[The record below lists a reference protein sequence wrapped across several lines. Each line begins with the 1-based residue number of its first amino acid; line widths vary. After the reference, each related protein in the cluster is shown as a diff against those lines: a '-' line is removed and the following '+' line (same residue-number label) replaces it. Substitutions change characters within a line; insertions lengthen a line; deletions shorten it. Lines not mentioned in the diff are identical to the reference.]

1 MSTENEEFPSDDDDA
16 ADSEAIEVKGEPVP
30 AKPVELPKDE
40 GAESLPFQ
48 AEVQKVLTLV
58 INSLYTNK
66 EVFLRE
72 LVSNASDALDKGRFF
87 QLTHEDANKQVGEPR
102 IQITSDEKNHTLT
115 IEDNGIGMTRDEL
128 IQNLGTIARSG
139 SLEFLKQHGDAAKS
153 KDAALSIIGQF
164 GVGFY
169 AAFMVANR
177 VDVKTLSMKAGSTP
191 VVWRSAGEG
200 SFTVAPGDRETPGT
214 EITLHLKD
222 DQLDFTRAWRLKDI
236 ITKYSDYV
244 SVPIHVDGEVANQ
257 SKALWAMPRAAITK
271 EQHDAFYKHITGGTV
286 GDSPLVT
293 VHISIDAP
301 VQFQAL
307 LYIPE
312 KAPFDLFQK
321 DRTALRLYAK
331 RILIMESCEKLT
343 PLYLRFLRG
352 VVDSEDLSLNV
363 SREVLQ
369 ESRTLTLIEQQIV
382 KQVFKTLKDLAENDP
397 DKYKTFWNL
406 FGKLLK
412 EGITLDWKNK
422 DTIAELTRFESLS
435 GKEGELISLK
445 QYVEAM
451 PSDQKEIF
459 FMTGPNRR
467 ALESSPHLE
476 AFRKKKYDVLLMTDP
491 IDEWVVQALT
501 EFEKRKLKS
510 VTHGDLDLGE
520 DEKKEDKPEPTDAL
534 GAIKKTLGDRVR
546 DVRFSKRLTESASCL
561 VAGEGDPG
569 ANMERILRMMDE
581 RAQEKKRIL
590 EVNPT
595 HPIVENIAKL
605 AAREPDSDR
614 LRSYCETLY
623 DQALLSEG
631 VVEDPAKLV
640 KRLEELLKQATAAAL

>member
-1 MSTENEEFPSDDDDA
+1 MSTENEEFPSDDD
-16 ADSEAIEVKGEPVP
+16 AIDVKAEPVAEAP
-30 AKPVELPKDE
+30 AELPKDE

-72 LVSNASDALDKGRFF
+72 LVSNAADALDKGRFF
-87 QLTHEDANKQVGEPR
+87 QLTHEDAQKQVGEPR
-102 IQITSDEKNHTLT
+102 IQITANEKERTLT
-115 IEDNGIGMTRDEL
+115 IEDNGIGMTRDEV

-139 SLEFLKQHGDAAKS
+139 SLEFLKQHGEAAKS

-169 AAFMVANR
+169 AAFMVARR
-177 VDVKTLSMKAGSTP
+177 VDVKTRSMKAGSEP
-191 VVWRSAGEG
+191 VVWRSSGEG

-214 EITLHLKD
+214 EIVLHLKE
-222 DQLDFTRAWRLKDI
+222 DQLDFARAWRLKDI

-244 SVPIHVDGEVANQ
+244 SVPIYVDGEVANQ
-257 SKALWAMPRAAITK
+257 SKALWAMPRASITE
-271 EQHDAFYKHITGGTV
+271 EQHSAFYKHITGGTV
-286 GDSPLVT
+286 GDSPLIT
-293 VHISIDAP
+293 IHIAVDAP

-307 LYIPE
+307 LYVPE

-331 RILIMESCEKLT
+331 RVLIMESCEKLT

-382 KQVFKTLKDLAENDP
+382 KQVFKTLKDVAENDP
-397 DKYKTFWNL
+397 DKYKKFWNL

-412 EGITLDWKNK
+412 EGITLDWKHK
-422 DTIAELTRFESLS
+422 DTIAELARFEALS
-435 GKEGELISLK
+435 TKEGDLISLK
-445 QYVEAM
+445 QYVAAM
-451 PSDQKEIF
+451 PSDQRDIYY
-459 FMTGPNRR
+459 MTGPNRR
-467 ALESSPHLE
+467 AIETSPHLE
-476 AFRKKKYDVLLMTDP
+476 AFRKKKYDVLLLTDP

-501 EFEKRKLKS
+501 DFEKLKLKS
-510 VTHGDLDLGE
+510 VAHGDLDLG
-520 DEKKEDKPEPTDAL
+520 DDDKKEEKPEPTDAL
-534 GAIKKTLGDRVR
+534 TAIKKTLGDRVK
-546 DVRFSKRLTESASCL
+546 DVRFSKRLTDTASCL
-561 VAGEGDPG
+561 VSGEGDPG

-605 AAREPDSDR
+605 AAKEPESPSTSR
-614 LRSYCETLY
+614 
-623 DQALLSEG
+623 
-631 VVEDPAKLV
+631 
-640 KRLEELLKQATAAAL
+640 TAGSTT